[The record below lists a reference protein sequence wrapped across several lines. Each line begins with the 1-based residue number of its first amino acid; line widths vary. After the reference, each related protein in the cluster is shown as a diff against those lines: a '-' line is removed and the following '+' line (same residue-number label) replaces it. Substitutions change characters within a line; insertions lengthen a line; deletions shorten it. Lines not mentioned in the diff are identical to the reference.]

1 MKGLLSRGLKN
12 GNYFIV
18 VFVIGHTINT
28 KGIHR
33 EKKNHPTHLQPI
45 AREEVGRGCWRG
57 LCGGVTLVK
66 RAQLQQW
73 VCRGGR
79 GGGRVWRPRHS
90 RGVWCRAG
98 CNDKHDKGDN
108 ESFLI
113 KWLSHVLISAH
124 KEDMRG
130 LGGFQVVS
138 LMWFFLSSSVFY
150 SGHLWLYFC
159 HGVSFFLWETP
170 QTFQKHFI
178 CFLYSRKITL
188 SWQDRANRHKW
199 AHPSSPAWSKY
210 SPYSSKD
217 CYRRFR

>member
-1 MKGLLSRGLKN
+1 MNVMKGLLSRGLKN

-79 GGGRVWRPRHS
+79 GGEGS
-90 RGVWCRAG
+90 DGLATAEG
-98 CNDKHDKGDN
+98 FGAEQDAMT
-108 ESFLI
+108 SMT
-113 KWLSHVLISAH
+113 
-124 KEDMRG
+124 KEIMKA
-130 LGGFQVVS
+130 S
-138 LMWFFLSSSVFY
+138 
-150 SGHLWLYFC
+150 
-159 HGVSFFLWETP
+159 
-170 QTFQKHFI
+170 
-178 CFLYSRKITL
+178 
-188 SWQDRANRHKW
+188 
-199 AHPSSPAWSKY
+199 
-210 SPYSSKD
+210 
-217 CYRRFR
+217 